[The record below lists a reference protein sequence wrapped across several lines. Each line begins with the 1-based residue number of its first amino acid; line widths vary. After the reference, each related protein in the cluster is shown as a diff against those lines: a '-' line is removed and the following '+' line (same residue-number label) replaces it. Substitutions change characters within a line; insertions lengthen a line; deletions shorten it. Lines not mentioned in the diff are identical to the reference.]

1 MGNVRITPY
10 MTSGDHSATAISS
23 TVVPKT
29 KPAGADAAML
39 QALTADIYF
48 TIDGTDPNAGS
59 TPPVGFLLDSSAL
72 GPIVLTTGENVTT
85 LKFVRVSGDGVLQL
99 QWLTSY

>member
-1 MGNVRITPY
+1 MGNVRVTAY
-10 MTSGDHSATAISS
+10 MTVGDHSATAISS
-23 TVVPKT
+23 TVVSKT
-29 KPAGADAAML
+29 KETGAMAVML

-72 GPIVLTTGENVTT
+72 APTIITTGENVTT
-85 LKFVRVSGDGVLQL
+85 LKFVRVSGDSVLQL
-99 QWLTSY
+99 QWLKN